1 MLVGVPDKG
10 LVVADVSAVNPFTD
24 SFLQQAHTVHAG
36 ASAQDAAA
44 SAQDA
49 AASAQDAA
57 ASAQDAA
64 ASAQDAAASAQDAAA
79 SAQDAAA
86 SHKYRGA
93 GQVVGGSFAPLSM
106 NSKNSPTD
114 AWDSRQCSFCAPW
127 PTPMPFLA
135 TAGSDGTTSSFLTA
149 APHVKRRIGKRERVR
164 V

>member
-36 ASAQDAAA
+36 A